1 MKPETFEKLWE
12 EAVWEL
18 NKAEVRSRKRLL
30 PRDWAKEEL
39 RRMVTTEPF
48 GAAVLEGPGVGMTY
62 PGYNANTTKLVA
74 IWIDDEYAVRAYRGE
89 ARRGE
94 RGLRFPIVRR
104 VQPWHVAERENEKRI
119 ADKAIGRLDRLIRAE
134 LAGFCLPSSRLLDYT
149 VVRNMRERCVTV
161 WDEKHVQWFCWK
173 YLCVPAYYGDD
184 ALSALRGAGFSLDEA
199 DKIIAGEASKE
210 EIEAWSAMAALRE
223 K

>member
-39 RRMVTTEPF
+39 RRIVNAEPF
-48 GAAVLEGPGVGMTY
+48 GAAVLEGPGVSMAY
-62 PGYNANTTKLVA
+62 PGYNANTTKLVV
-74 IWIDDEYAVRAYRGE
+74 IWIGDEYAVRAYRGE

-94 RGLRFPIVRR
+94 RGVKFPIVRR
-104 VQPWHVAERENEKRI
+104 IEPWHVAATNREKEVR
-119 ADKAIGRLDRLIRAE
+119 DKVISHLDKLIRAE
-134 LAGFCLPSSRLLDYT
+134 LVGLCLPKARLIEYT
-149 VVRNMRERCVTV
+149 KVHSMRERCVKV
-161 WDEKHVQWFCWK
+161 LDETFTRWFCWEH
-173 YLCVPAYYGDD
+173 LSVPSFNED
-184 ALSALRGAGFSLDEA
+184 ALSALREAGFSLDEA
-199 DKIIAGEASKE
+199 YKIMAGEASKE